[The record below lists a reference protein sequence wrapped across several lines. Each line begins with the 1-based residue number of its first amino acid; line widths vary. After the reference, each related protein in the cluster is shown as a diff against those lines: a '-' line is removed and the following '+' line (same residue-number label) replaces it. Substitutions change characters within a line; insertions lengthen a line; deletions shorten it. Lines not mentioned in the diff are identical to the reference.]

1 MAVSGHT
8 SKPRSVL
15 WQLGVF
21 GAFLAVLV
29 GVPAVY
35 GASRLFTDGPSVRVL
50 RSGDG
55 LKQIEELADWDSLDQ
70 SFMLEA
76 GTVGTELR
84 LGSDADA
91 VVAYLGERGLLSDDG
106 VRNGILD
113 GFWRDALIEQ
123 VLLNAGDASLDV
135 LRRHGITV
143 CDSPFHVKI
152 WPDAGFSAAVRTIA
166 PGHATSHPDTVI
178 GPFVTADG
186 IRQLNADM
194 AACD

>member
-1 MAVSGHT
+1 MAANEHT

-55 LKQIEELADWDSLDQ
+55 VKQIEELADWDSLDE

-123 VLLNAGDASLDV
+123 VSSTLAM
-135 LRRHGITV
+135 RRSTYSDGTA
-143 CDSPFHVKI
+143 SPFAIAVFMSRF
-152 WPDAGFSAAVRTIA
+152 GLTQGSAPPFEQLPLGMR
-166 PGHATSHPDTVI
+166 PVI
-178 GPFVTADG
+178 PTRSSA
-186 IRQLNADM
+186 RS
-194 AACD
+194 